1 MVDGHLVARAQVSLL
16 RASSQLWLWKKKKKS
31 TDGWREVDGWRCST
45 CVLSCLVVP
54 DSEATRDA
62 EAETDADRKSSPS
75 MDQRHM
81 MSAEVAPIGV
91 LDAPASAY

>member
-1 MVDGHLVARAQVSLL
+1 MAILLLELRLACCVHHLSYGYGR
-16 RASSQLWLWKKKKKS
+16 RKKKS